1 MAQHQRT
8 HPTEL
13 AAAIR
18 RITDAAERERWAVDD
33 WINAKGTRGKPGPLL
48 PPEATLRRRELV
60 QAHLALGKLFNKKP
74 GAPDGCS
81 DRFRGAFD
89 LYQDWHADNTP
100 LPQKFDYDDLRFVS
114 TAVRVMGE
122 EAGRVEADL
131 PDEALANLG
140 TPLTDTQQAALDLI
154 LEHSPDGIMGKQLA
168 TALGIEHSTLTRH
181 IIPELKKLHG
191 VKNRSGAGYYLPV

>member
-60 QAHLALGKLFNKKP
+60 QAHRALGQLLNKNQ

-114 TAVRVMGE
+114 TAARVMGE

-140 TPLTDTQQAALDLI
+140 MPLTDTKQAALDLI

-168 TALGIEHSTLTRH
+168 TALAIEHSTLTRH

-191 VKNRSGAGYYLPV
+191 VKNRSGAGYYVPV